1 MSTKQITKEQYSDLI
16 KCGFSK
22 NVTCLTCEYSFKSRY
37 IAVSLGEPENYMVA
51 YAQSYSNRETEYSE
65 ELRNFKSEHLK
76 NNEGFDIE
84 ETEKS
89 IKNASTRRSR
99 AKNNM
104 TKRQVIYEK
113 EIEWENIFTKM
124 EKTDQE
130 YEVEI

>member
-16 KCGFSK
+16 KSGFSK

-37 IAVSLGEPENYMVA
+37 IAVSLGEPENYMVE
-51 YAQSYSNRETEYSE
+51 YAQNDINRETEYIE

-84 ETEKS
+84 ETEKN

-104 TKRQVIYEK
+104 KKRQVIYEK
-113 EIEWENIFTKM
+113 EIQWENIFTKM